1 MDKFDQLLKISNE
14 IRQDILDRRK
24 IIDWD
29 DWGMRRMEEQFL
41 ECLSTHLPD
50 ERRIEYIKKELK
62 KFDKEY
68 DNTRKI
74 HALPS

>member
-14 IRQDILDRRK
+14 IRQDILGRRK

-41 ECLSTHLPD
+41 ECLSTHLHD

-62 KFDKEY
+62 KFDDSY
-68 DNTRKI
+68 DSSTVSN
-74 HALPS
+74 